1 MPKGG
6 SWRLILVGAFTL
18 AGCGERPVTED
29 EFRTKVVTLPN
40 GTHIRSEVVVHPT
53 EMMRGMMFRESL
65 ARDRGMLFI
74 HPEEGQYTYWMFQ
87 VKIPLDIIWMDRNH
101 RIVEISASTPPC
113 PSSKASECP
122 SFGGAKK
129 SQFVLELAGGEAAK
143 QGLKPGDMLAF

>member
-1 MPKGG
+1 
-6 SWRLILVGAFTL
+6 L
-18 AGCGERPVTED
+18 AGCGERAVTED
-29 EFRTKVVTLPN
+29 EFRTRVITLPN
-40 GTHIRSEVVVHPT
+40 GARIRAEVAVHPT

-74 HPEEGQYTYWMFQ
+74 HAEEAEYTYWMFQ

-113 PSSKASECP
+113 PSSKAPECP
-122 SFGGAKK
+122 SFGGKKK